1 MKDIESY
8 YVQYRENYNRILVD
22 HLGNVSSPFM
32 LTGILYPLH
41 SNLIVLDHIIWQ
53 PGLATWSLES
63 GRLLFPVRPKIHQL
77 EHMPLWKKIVVS
89 VMDAPKGLSTKF
101 GIYIYIYLSIYLSL
115 WFWCMFIHLFI
126 HGLRVYLAFLC
137 PWKIERKGPPIVVE
151 TKSIVGYLTMGNTC
165 ISIYTLLGKL
175 FGNFWETSLVPFP
188 NFS

>member
-1 MKDIESY
+1 MCNTVKTTTESWWTIWEMFLHLSCWLGFY
-8 YVQYRENYNRILVD
+8 TLFIPTWLCLTTLSGNQVWRHGLWNLAVYIFQYVQRSISWSTCLYEKKYLSLWWMPQKGCQQS
-22 HLGNVSSPFM
+22 LG
-32 LTGILYPLH
+32 Y
-41 SNLIVLDHIIWQ
+41 
-53 PGLATWSLES
+53 
-63 GRLLFPVRPKIHQL
+63 
-77 EHMPLWKKIVVS
+77 
-89 VMDAPKGLSTKF
+89 
-101 GIYIYIYLSIYLSL
+101 IYISIYLSIYLSL